1 MLKYADDNGILTN
14 IRGSVAGSMT
24 TYLLKITKCDPLIYQ
39 IPFERFLNPERP
51 SAPDIDMDYA
61 DDRRDEMIDYVR
73 NKYGENNFK
82 YEIIEECEKGLL
94 LIREKYNI
102 DLLDCYNNG
111 YNIAIPANCVML
123 GRNHSEKTK
132 EILRE
137 KSKGNKNMLGK
148 KHTEQTKN
156 KIKEKLK

>member
-1 MLKYADDNGILTN
+1 MKKALFTMFVYGFFILSLGGLKAH
-14 IRGSVAGSMT
+14 AGWYT
-24 TYLLKITKCDPLIYQ
+24 
-39 IPFERFLNPERP
+39 
-51 SAPDIDMDYA
+51 DYSSPA
-61 DDRRDEMIDYVR
+61 WYP
-73 NKYGENNFK
+73 NSS
-82 YEIIEECEKGLL
+82 
-94 LIREKYNI
+94 
-102 DLLDCYNNG
+102 YNNG